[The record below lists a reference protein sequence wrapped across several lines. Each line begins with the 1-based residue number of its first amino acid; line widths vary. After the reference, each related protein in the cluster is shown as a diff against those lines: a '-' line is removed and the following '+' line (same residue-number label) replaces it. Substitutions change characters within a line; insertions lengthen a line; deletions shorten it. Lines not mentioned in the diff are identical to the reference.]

1 MSADLRVWVIIVMIT
16 VMVVIMRN
24 VFLFAPRSW
33 QPRGLLQQAL
43 RYAPLA
49 ALAALVTPQML
60 AGVRAQQGALGPELL
75 ADPRLASALVLIA
88 VIRLSGNAFA
98 GIAAGTGIFL
108 LFSR

>member
-1 MSADLRVWVIIVMIT
+1 MSADLRVWVIILMIT

-60 AGVRAQQGALGPELL
+60 AGVRAQQGALTPELL

-108 LFSR
+108 LLSR